1 MEALNAATLTPLS
14 VLCDRR
20 KQPRKLS
27 SLPRISASKLSD
39 SASFPSNKPSLNEY
53 LPAGLRGGL
62 LFAASVING
71 GIAKALTYEEALGQS
86 VGSPTSS
93 GDFDVNGV
101 IDSVISFGTEN
112 AVIIAG
118 GLAILGVPL
127 VLSQVLNKPK
137 PWGVESAKNAYA
149 KLGADG
155 DAQLLDI
162 RAPSEFRQVGT
173 PDVGGLK
180 KKAVSITYRADDK
193 PGFLKKLALKFK
205 EPENTTLFIL
215 DKFDGNSE
223 LVAEL
228 VTVNGFKAAYAIKDG
243 TEGPRGWMSSDL
255 PWTPPRKG
263 LSLDLGN
270 LTESITGAIG

>member
-1 MEALNAATLTPLS
+1 MKALNAAPLTPLS

-20 KQPRKLS
+20 KQPRKSS
-27 SLPRISASKLSD
+27 SLPRICACKLSD
-39 SASFPSNKPSLNEY
+39 SASFPSKKPSLNEY

-62 LFAASVING
+62 LLAASVING
-71 GIAKALTYEEALGQS
+71 GIAKALTYEEALGKF
-86 VGSPTSS
+86 VGSPTSF
-93 GDFDVNGV
+93 GDLDVNGV

-173 PDVGGLK
+173 PDVGGLR
-180 KKAVSITYRADDK
+180 KKALSITYRADDK

-205 EPENTTLFIL
+205 KPENTTLFIL
-215 DKFDGNSE
+215 DK
-223 LVAEL
+223 
-228 VTVNGFKAAYAIKDG
+228 
-243 TEGPRGWMSSDL
+243 
-255 PWTPPRKG
+255 
-263 LSLDLGN
+263 
-270 LTESITGAIG
+270 